1 MPTLHL
7 LIKGKVQGV
16 FYRASAKKTAVALGI
31 TGWVRNKDNGD
42 VEALITGAQ
51 IPLQKF
57 VDWCRQGPAGAT
69 VDELIEMEQEEIK
82 FDSFSIKHEH

>member
-16 FYRASAKKTAVALGI
+16 FYRASAKKTAVALGL

-57 VDWCRQGPAGAT
+57 VDWCRQGPAGA
-69 VDELIEMEQEEIK
+69 VVNELIKTEQEEMV
-82 FDSFSIKHEH
+82 FDSFSITH